1 MLKHY
6 FSISLL
12 TFKHISLY
20 FWYYKTYLTKG
31 ILMSILDNVDAA
43 TNLAK
48 NNELQLLV
56 FRISEHTDSAYYAI
70 NVFKTREVVES
81 KNHFLTQIPSSHPLL
96 EGTIILR
103 GLQIPIL
110 NLPVWLGTQLSQEDI
125 EKSNILIC
133 DFNGVI
139 IGLRIM
145 SAFRVIK
152 KNWNE
157 MHAPDSYRLKED
169 GVVMNDTRLEDGSL
183 CLILDYE
190 KLLSDVIP
198 QAMVDI
204 EGDTAN
210 LKDIK
215 IPDKLKYG
223 TILIAED
230 SKTAQRHLIQ
240 IFNNANINMEIFNNG
255 QKLVDYVFSLGEKA
269 NDIPAIITDIEMPEM
284 SGFTVIK
291 TLRTNI
297 NTKDI
302 PIIVNSSMTGTNNK
316 REAEVLGAD
325 AFIDKT
331 KSHNIIP
338 LIISVMK

>member
-1 MLKHY
+1 
-6 FSISLL
+6 
-12 TFKHISLY
+12 
-20 FWYYKTYLTKG
+20 
-31 ILMSILDNVDAA
+31 MSILDNVDAA

-56 FRISEHTDSAYYAI
+56 FRVNNKEESAFYAI

-81 KNHFLTQIPSSHPLL
+81 KNHYLTQIPSSSPLL
-96 EGTIILR
+96 SGTILLR

-110 NLPVWLGTQLSQEDI
+110 DLPAWLGRPLNKEEIQM
-125 EKSNILIC
+125 SNILIC

-145 SAFRVIK
+145 AAFRVIK

-157 MHAPDSYRLKED
+157 MHAPDSYRLKEE

-190 KLLSDVIP
+190 KLLADVIP

-204 EGDTAN
+204 DGDSRNIKDMHIPPA
-210 LKDIK
+210 LKN
-215 IPDKLKYG
+215 G
-223 TILIAED
+223 TVLVAED

-240 IFNNANINMEIFNNG
+240 IFKKANINMQLFDNG
-255 QKLVDYVFSLGEKA
+255 KKLVDYVHSLGENA
-269 NDIPAIITDIEMPEM
+269 ITIPAIITDIEMPEM

-291 TLRTNI
+291 TLKANVYA
-297 NTKDI
+297 KDI
-302 PIIVNSSMTGTNNK
+302 PIIVNSSMTGENNK
-316 REAEVLGAD
+316 REAEILGANGY
-325 AFIDKT
+325 IDKT
-331 KSHNIIP
+331 KSHNVIP

>member
-1 MLKHY
+1 MILYTKKKGMPMSMLDK
-6 FSISLL
+6 
-12 TFKHISLY
+12 
-20 FWYYKTYLTKG
+20 
-31 ILMSILDNVDAA
+31 VDAA

-56 FRISEHTDSAYYAI
+56 FRISDKKDSAYYAI
-70 NVFKTREVVES
+70 NVFKTKEVVES
-81 KNHFLTQIPSSHPLL
+81 KNHYLTQIPSSHYLL

-110 NLPVWLGTQLSQEDI
+110 NLPAWLGTTLTQEEI
-125 EKSNILIC
+125 ERSNILIC

-190 KLLSDVIP
+190 KLLADVLP
-198 QAMVDI
+198 QAMVDVVA
-204 EGDTAN
+204 DTAN
-210 LKDIK
+210 LQDMV
-215 IPDKLKYG
+215 IPPKLKNG
-223 TILIAED
+223 TVLIAED
-230 SKTAQRHLIQ
+230 SKTAQRALIQ
-240 IFNNANINMEIFNNG
+240 IFQNANINMQLFDNG
-255 QKLVDYVFSLGEKA
+255 KKLVDYVASLQENA
-269 NDIPAIITDIEMPEM
+269 NQIPAIITDIEMPEM

-291 TLRTNI
+291 TLRANPFS
-297 NTKDI
+297 KDI
-302 PIIVNSSMTGTNNK
+302 PIIVNSSMTGSNNK
-316 REAEVLGAD
+316 REAEVLGANG
-325 AFIDKT
+325 FIDKT
-331 KSHNIIP
+331 KSHNVIP
-338 LIISVMK
+338 LIISVM

>member
-1 MLKHY
+1 
-6 FSISLL
+6 
-12 TFKHISLY
+12 
-20 FWYYKTYLTKG
+20 
-31 ILMSILDNVDAA
+31 MSVLDNVDAA

-56 FRISEHTDSAYYAI
+56 FRVSDKKDSAYYAI

-81 KNHFLTQIPSSHPLL
+81 KNHFITQIPSSHPLL
-96 EGTIILR
+96 NGTIMLR

-110 NLPVWLGTQLSQEDI
+110 DLPAWLGVNLSKE
-125 EKSNILIC
+125 ELKKSNILIC

-198 QAMVDI
+198 QAMVDVA
-204 EGDTAN
+204 GDTAN
-210 LKDIK
+210 LSDIT
-215 IPDKLKYG
+215 IPEKLKNG
-223 TILIAED
+223 TVLVAED

-240 IFNNANINMEIFNNG
+240 IFNNANIDMKLFDNG
-255 QKLVDYVFSLGEKA
+255 KKLVDYVESLGEEADK
-269 NDIPAIITDIEMPEM
+269 IPVIITDIEMPEM

-291 TLRTNI
+291 TLKLNPLSRN
-297 NTKDI
+297 I
-302 PIIVNSSMTGTNNK
+302 PIIVNSSMTGDNNK
-316 REAEVLGAD
+316 REAEVLGANG
-325 AFIDKT
+325 FIDKT
-331 KSHNIIP
+331 KSHDIIP
-338 LIISVMK
+338 LIASVMQ